1 MPDLTSPPIR
11 LLVADDHS
19 LVREGIV
26 TALLAQGGMDIVAQA
41 ANGADAIVQFVTHRP
56 DVALIDLQMP
66 GQDGMDALCGIRA
79 HDANARMIV
88 LTTFGG
94 DARIMAAMRAGASAY
109 LLKNVPGAELVDAIR
124 NVHQGRNALTPAARQ
139 AMHAYHPADALSRR
153 ELEVLELAAA
163 GNSNRMIGDL
173 LRISETT
180 VKTHMSTILVKLG
193 ANDRTHAATL
203 AVKLGYFY
211 L

>member
-1 MPDLTSPPIR
+1 MSVPTPPPIR
-11 LLVADDHS
+11 LLIVDDHA
-19 LVREGIV
+19 LVRAGIV
-26 TALLAQGGMDIVAQA
+26 TTLLAQGGIEIVAQA
-41 ANGADAIVQFVTHRP
+41 SHGADAVAQYVEHRP
-56 DVALIDLQMP
+56 DVALIDLQLP
-66 GQDGMDALCGIRA
+66 GQSGIDAMSGMRA
-79 HDANARMIV
+79 FDANARMIV

-109 LLKNVPGAELVDAIR
+109 LLKNVAGAELARAIHD
-124 NVHQGRNALTPAARQ
+124 VHQRRNALSPAARH
-139 AMHAYHPADALSRR
+139 AMQAYHPADALSRR

-163 GNSNRMIGDL
+163 GNSNRLIGDQL
-173 LRISETT
+173 QISETT

-203 AVKLGYFY
+203 AVKLGYFS